1 VEFDAAKAK
10 MAQIPCENM
19 VFEMKTQ
26 GANKDRKQAEQPK
39 VFPDLVMPA
48 VLPDGNGGFMPCP
61 ELLTE
66 DEAVRY
72 LRLDVDDSSNPE
84 QTLKYYRDKGELVA
98 IRVGRKNRYR
108 RQDLVNFLAHKS
120 QIKQGRLAES

>member
-1 VEFDAAKAK
+1 
-10 MAQIPCENM
+10 
-19 VFEMKTQ
+19 MKNHST
-26 GANKDRKQAEQPK
+26 NSKDRKWPERPVALPSLMLP
-39 VFPDLVMPA
+39 V
-48 VLPDGNGGFMPCP
+48 VLPDGNGGFTPCP

-72 LRLDVDDSSNPE
+72 LRLDIDDSSNPE

>member
-1 VEFDAAKAK
+1 MCDFGQEILEK
-10 MAQIPCENM
+10 Q
-19 VFEMKTQ
+19 MKKSLSESNDEKWPERT
-26 GANKDRKQAEQPK
+26 RVYLELMTPTI
-39 VFPDLVMPA
+39 
-48 VLPDGNGGFMPCP
+48 LPDGNGDFTLCP

-72 LRLDVDDSSNPE
+72 LRLDVDGSSNPE

-108 RQDLVNFLAHKS
+108 RQDLVNFLAQKS
-120 QIKQGRLAES
+120 QIKQGRLAKS

>member
-1 VEFDAAKAK
+1 
-10 MAQIPCENM
+10 MAQILCGNV

-48 VLPDGNGGFMPCP
+48 VLPDGNGSFMPCP

-66 DEAVRY
+66 DEAVCY
-72 LRLDVDDSSNPE
+72 LRLDIDDSSNPE